1 MRGCLF
7 TLLLGAAAV
16 ALLVTIGLPQVYAG
30 VVTGALTAAGLHS
43 DDTTVHVE
51 SDPPTDL
58 LGFHA
63 DTVTVSATDATFRE
77 MHIGSLELELH
88 DVAVLDRTAEGV
100 EGTLSDVAV
109 TLSDGSD
116 VTLDEITI
124 EGDADQITASTVI
137 PGADVERMIAD
148 VAEDR
153 IGTRPKSV
161 TLSRPDRI
169 TIDVGIDVK
178 GTLDVNAAGDLVLVL
193 PDSVLP
199 GGEVVLLQGGTDLP
213 IRLTDVRV
221 TTAGDLRLSGDLS
234 IGILG

>member
-16 ALLVTIGLPQVYAG
+16 ALLVAIGLPQVYAG
-30 VVTGALTAAGLHS
+30 VVTGALTAAGLHA

-77 MHIGSLELELH
+77 MQIGSLDLELH

-100 EGTLSDVAV
+100 DGTLSDVAV
-109 TLSDGSD
+109 TLPDGSD
-116 VTLDEITI
+116 LTLDEITI
-124 EGDADQITASTVI
+124 EGDSDHITASTVI
-137 PGADVERMIAD
+137 PGGDVERMISD
-148 VAEDR
+148 VAESR
-153 IGTRPKSV
+153 LGTRPRSV

-169 TIDVGIDVK
+169 TIDVGIDVE
-178 GTLDVNAAGDLVLVL
+178 GTLDVNAAGDLVIVL
-193 PDSVLP
+193 PDGVIA

-213 IRLTDVRV
+213 IRLTDVAV
-221 TTAGDLRLSGDLS
+221 TKAGDLRLTGDLS
-234 IGILG
+234 ISILG

>member
-7 TLLLGAAAV
+7 TLLLGAAAI

-30 VVTGALTAAGLHS
+30 VVTGALTAAGLQS
-43 DDTTVHVE
+43 DDTTVQIR

-63 DTVTVSATDATFRE
+63 DTVTVSATDATFRD
-77 MHIGSLELELH
+77 MHIGSLDLELH
-88 DVAVLDRTAEGV
+88 DVAVLDRTAGAV

-109 TLSDGSD
+109 TLFDGTD

-124 EGDADQITASTVI
+124 EGDADQVTASTVI
-137 PGADVERMIAD
+137 QGGEVERMIAD
-148 VAEDR
+148 VAEAR
-153 IGTRPKSV
+153 LGTRPTSV

-169 TIDVGIDVK
+169 TIDVGVDVE
-178 GTLDVNAAGDLVLVL
+178 GTLDVNAAGDLIL
-193 PDSVLP
+193 VLP
-199 GGEVVLLQGGTDLP
+199 GGVIPGDEVVLLEGGTDLP
-213 IRLTDVRV
+213 IRLTDVQV
-221 TTAGDLRLSGDLS
+221 TKAGDLRLTGDLS